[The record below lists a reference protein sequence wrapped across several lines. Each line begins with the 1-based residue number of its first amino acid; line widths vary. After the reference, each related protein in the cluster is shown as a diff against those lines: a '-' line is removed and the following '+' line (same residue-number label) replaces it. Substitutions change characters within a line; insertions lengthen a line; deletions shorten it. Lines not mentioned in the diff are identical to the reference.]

1 MTAKDFL
8 QQAFVAHKE
17 IEVQLER
24 LTTLQA
30 LATRTT
36 TVMRTAPGG
45 NHAFGSSIEN
55 AVIQIQELT
64 DSLADEIARLIEVTK
79 KVSAAIAQ
87 VPNPNERAV
96 LEFRYLC
103 FFSWPQ
109 IAAVMKT
116 GVENLFKIHRRAI
129 KNFRE
134 YSEVQ

>member
-1 MTAKDFL
+1 MTQKEFL

-17 IEVQLER
+17 IEVHLER
-24 LTTLQA
+24 LTALQA

-36 TVMRTAPGG
+36 TVIRNAPGG
-45 NHAFGSSIEN
+45 NNPFRSRVEN

-64 DSLADEIARLIEVTK
+64 DRLADEITRLIEVTK
-79 KVSAAIAQ
+79 KISAAIAQ

-103 FFSWPQ
+103 FYSWSQ

-116 GVENLFKIHRRAI
+116 GVDNVWRLHRCALKKFRAI
-129 KNFRE
+129 K
-134 YSEVQ
+134 

>member
-36 TVMRTAPGG
+36 TVIRTTPGG

-116 GVENLFKIHRRAI
+116 CISNVFKLHQLAL
-129 KNFRE
+129 KNFRAVE
-134 YSEVQ
+134 

>member
-24 LTTLQA
+24 LTTWQA

-36 TVMRTAPGG
+36 TVIRTAPGG
-45 NHAFGSSIEN
+45 NHAFGSRIEN
-55 AVIQIQELT
+55 AVIKMQELT

-79 KVSAAIAQ
+79 KISAAIAQ
-87 VPNPNERAV
+87 VPNERAV

-109 IAAVMKT
+109 IAAVMKMGIAT
-116 GVENLFKIHRRAI
+116 VFRLHSSAL
-129 KNFRE
+129 KNFRAVIAND
-134 YSEVQ
+134 SK

>member
-109 IAAVMKT
+109 IAAVMRSSVRK
-116 GVENLFKIHRRAI
+116 VFLIHASAL
-129 KNFRE
+129 KNF
-134 YSEVQ
+134 SALLQ